1 VTRRSKRELERSI
14 EELSTDDEEHPEIVL
29 HDTVIGTDWEPPE
42 DDGWEHSDLDSGEQA
57 EETTVIE
64 L

>member
-1 VTRRSKRELERSI
+1 VFNE
-14 EELSTDDEEHPEIVL
+14 
-29 HDTVIGTDWEPPE
+29 TVVGTDWEPPE
-42 DDGWEHSDLDSGEQA
+42 DDSWEYSDLDSGESA